1 MTGLMQESK
10 TKTEQEQ
17 IQRPPESAEEQRLSA
32 APQTVAV
39 QAPVAAQANAQ
50 IQQVQK
56 RLVGST
62 LGINEAA
69 PMELLDLRGKLYAKS
84 ITKKEKKLLKKL
96 EAEHRA
102 RRKEVKRLEEETRQ
116 EDRES
121 IFSAL
126 SPEILRDW
134 ESLKQ
139 DPQEGETGQERLE
152 TAKRTVSAMSDKIA
166 ELNPEMTELNPTD
179 PQERFKAYRVLIA
192 DRVADDSKAT
202 ELLAELEENLQHSRG
217 MNMMKLRTRLPFYL
231 RDIMREEFE
240 KSSVL
245 DIAAESIADEAG
257 RIVQENQD
265 RWDEFGNRLAAAIGI
280 PSGGDIMSRP
290 DLAYA
295 RKSSATADLEEK
307 ARQRAAEQDISEEE
321 ALRQV
326 FAERRAA
333 TPRLENTRLKRDG
346 SWVKGLPGGP
356 EPKTGSGASY
366 RQLSADRETAE
377 RMVTMGRGFLYME
390 EEKDQTGQS
399 TGQYELKA
407 TIPERA
413 TVKEA
418 EDLGGG
424 KRDLDLRRNYNRLT
438 RMIARGILD
447 ENGAEVNERG
457 AKFLSDLHSF
467 HGECLGIST
476 FDKLAYRFKSFFWPL
491 IAVDTTFADEEDA
504 EKAVGDMAFIFKNIM
519 PHEIIASAEQFAATA
534 REQSAMR
541 KNPEA
546 LEAKKESCR
555 KYLQT
560 QGEALGLM
568 TAAEITEKKENE
580 KAHPGE
586 GQSSVY
592 NARIDAMLAKLNA
605 IYDQWWQESFTEIQ
619 ALRDIDVDSPD
630 VFLPG
635 ACTASAEMIT
645 KIKGG
650 EPDVSDQHYLGDEFI
665 AEHRDFICGR
675 LEELTGRSKADFAVM
690 EDEALRKEYK
700 NYTAYD
706 YHRVSNLGRSAD
718 TLFTLET
725 YAATEGEMSAAPF
738 TRKKHLGV
746 YKGKKGFNDYYSND
760 PHALMTPEQ
769 TLIAALKNAR
779 LLQKAAV

>member
-1 MTGLMQESK
+1 MAGLMQENK

-17 IQRPPESAEEQRLSA
+17 IQRPPESAEQQRLSS
-32 APQTVAV
+32 APQTVAI
-39 QAPVAAQANAQ
+39 QAPAAVQMNAQ

-56 RLVGST
+56 RLVGSPIA
-62 LGINEAA
+62 INEAA
-69 PMELLDLRGKLYAKS
+69 PMELLDLRHKLYAKS

-96 EAEHRA
+96 EAEHSA
-102 RRKEVKRLEEETRQ
+102 RRKEVKRLEEEARQ

-126 SPEILRDW
+126 SQETLRDW

-139 DPQEGETGQERLE
+139 DPQEEETGQERLE

-192 DRVADDSKAT
+192 DRVADDGQAT
-202 ELLAELEENLQHSRG
+202 ALLAELEENLQHSRG
-217 MNMMKLRTRLPFYL
+217 MNTVKLRTRLPFYL

-240 KSSVL
+240 KSPVL
-245 DIAAESIADEAG
+245 DMAAESIADEAG
-257 RIVQENQD
+257 RIVQENQR

-295 RKSSATADLEEK
+295 RKSSAAADLEEK
-307 ARQRAAEQDISEEE
+307 ARQRAAERDISEEE

-333 TPRLENTRLKRDG
+333 TPRLENTQLQRSG
-346 SWVKGLPGGP
+346 SWVKGLPDGP
-356 EPKTGSGASY
+356 APTTESGASY

-390 EEKDQTGQS
+390 EKENEP
-399 TGQYELKA
+399 GQYELKA

-418 EDLGGG
+418 EEAGGTG
-424 KRDLDLRRNYNRLT
+424 ERDLDLRRNYNRLT

-457 AKFLSDLHSF
+457 TKFVENLYDF
-467 HGECLGIST
+467 YRECVGISS
-476 FDKLAYRFKSFFWPL
+476 FDKLAERFKSFFWPL

-504 EKAVGDMAFIFKNIM
+504 EKAVGDMAFIFKNIF
-519 PHEIIASAEQFAATA
+519 PNEFFDAATKFAAAA

-555 KYLQT
+555 RYLLDN
-560 QGEALGLM
+560 GKALGLQK
-568 TAAEITEKKENE
+568 AGEKDDAYKEGVEALVGKINEIY
-580 KAHPGE
+580 G
-586 GQSSVY
+586 
-592 NARIDAMLAKLNA
+592 
-605 IYDQWWQESFTEIQ
+605 QWWQGSFAEMQ
-619 ALRDIDVDSPD
+619 ALRDMDVGSPD

-635 ACTASAEMIT
+635 PCSASAGVISH
-645 KIKGG
+645 IKG
-650 EPDVSDQHYLGDEFI
+650 EMDVSDQYYLGEEFI
-665 AEHRDFICGR
+665 AERRDFICGR
-675 LEELTGRSKADFAVM
+675 LEELTGRPQQDFAAMGDAV
-690 EDEALRKEYK
+690 LREEYK
-700 NYTAYD
+700 KYTAYE

-746 YKGKKGFNDYYSND
+746 YKGEKGFTDYYSND
-760 PHALMTPEQ
+760 PHALLTPEQ
-769 TLIAALKNAR
+769 SLISALKNAG
-779 LLQKAAV
+779 LLQKAPE